1 MKRALITG
9 IGGFVGNHLTNYLL
23 AQEVKVE
30 GFIHPK
36 HKIQESLAQGVK
48 LKVCDLLDKKKVAS
62 AVNSTNYD
70 YVFHLAAFSSPAAS
84 FTSPQQ
90 TLKNNIFCQLNLLEA
105 LAGVKSAAKILIVGS
120 SEEYGNIDSKYLP
133 VNENA
138 PLAPVSPYAVSKVA
152 QDMLGYQFFL
162 NKNLNIVRVRPFN
175 HIGPCQSHA
184 FVVSSF
190 ASKIAELEKK
200 GGGTMRV
207 GNLATFRDFT
217 DVRDIVRAYFLAL
230 VKGELGEVYNIG
242 SGKAYKIADILKKLI
257 SFSKSEIKVVV
268 DKKLFR
274 RAEIEKIYC
283 DFSKFHRTTGWQTR
297 IPIDASLFD
306 TIEYERRKLEIEN

>member
-1 MKRALITG
+1 MKKALITG
-9 IGGFVGNHLTNYLL
+9 IGGFVGSHLTDYLL
-23 AQEVKVE
+23 SQKVRVE

-36 HKIQESLAQGVK
+36 HRVQEGLVTKRGVK
-48 LKVCDLLDKKKVAS
+48 LITCDLLDKNKVVGTLAK
-62 AVNSTNYD
+62 TNYY

-84 FTSPQQ
+84 FDNSEE
-90 TLKNNIFCQLNLLEA
+90 TLKNNIFCQLNLLET
-105 LAGVKSAAKILIVGS
+105 LTNVKSEAKILIVGS

-133 VNENA
+133 VNEDA

-175 HIGPCQSHA
+175 HIGPGQSHA

-200 GGGTMRV
+200 GGGTMSV

-242 SGKAYKIADILKKLI
+242 SGKAYKIADILKKLV
-257 SFSKSEIKVVV
+257 SFSDSEIKVVF
-268 DKKLFR
+268 DKKLLR
-274 RAEIEKIYC
+274 QAEIEKI
-283 DFSKFHRTTGWQTR
+283 F
-297 IPIDASLFD
+297 
-306 TIEYERRKLEIEN
+306 